1 LLLSLHTSN
10 INSKE
15 EEEEEEEDK
24 MLKDKSF
31 SFGYKTQMQGGL
43 NQNSLIT
50 LLN

>member
-1 LLLSLHTSN
+1 LLSLHTSN
-10 INSKE
+10 TNSK
-15 EEEEEEEDK
+15 EEEEEDK

-31 SFGYKTQMQGGL
+31 SFGHKTQMEGGL

>member
-10 INSKE
+10 TNSK
-15 EEEEEEEDK
+15 EEEEEDK

-31 SFGYKTQMQGGL
+31 SFGHKTQMQGGL

>member
-10 INSKE
+10 TNSK
-15 EEEEEEEDK
+15 EEEEEDK

>member
-10 INSKE
+10 TNSK
-15 EEEEEEEDK
+15 EEEEEEDK

-31 SFGYKTQMQGGL
+31 SFGHKTQMQGGL